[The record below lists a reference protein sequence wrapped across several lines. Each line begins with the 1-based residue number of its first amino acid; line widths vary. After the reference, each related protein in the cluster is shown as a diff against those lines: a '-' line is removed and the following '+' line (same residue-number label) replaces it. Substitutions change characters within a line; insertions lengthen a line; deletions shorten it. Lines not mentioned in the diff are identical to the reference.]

1 VKHTLLI
8 ADDEKPVHYILKK
21 LLRPDDFNVLSVFDG
36 AAVAETARKENPDLI
51 LLDLQMPNKNGKEIL
66 LELRGDDK
74 TREIPVLIL
83 TGNRGAHLLGE
94 AEALGLD
101 AEDYIDKPFNID
113 ALRARIDSI
122 LRRSERA
129 IAATQPLTRLPGSAA
144 IEREVLK
151 RIGEDRHFALIYV
164 DIDGL
169 RAYND
174 SKGQE
179 QGDQALRDLA
189 DTLRAA
195 LKAVGHEQG
204 FLGHIAED
212 DFIVLTDPGFEEKLA
227 HYIMENFHQRNPDLT
242 LSIGSTSTEVHDF
255 KRSSKLMDI
264 VKKFKE
270 FLKDRQDRKESVYIK
285 DRARPQKS

>member
-1 VKHTLLI
+1 MKHTLLI

-21 LLRPDDFNVLSVFDG
+21 LLRPDDYNILSVFDG
-36 AAVAETARKENPDLI
+36 AEVAETARRENPDVI
-51 LLDLQMPNKNGKEIL
+51 LLDLQMPNKNGKQIL

-74 TREIPVLIL
+74 TRAIPVLIL
-83 TGNRGAHLLGE
+83 TGNRGAQLLGE

-113 ALRARIDSI
+113 ALRARIESI
-122 LRRSERA
+122 LRRGERSV
-129 IAATQPLTRLPGSAA
+129 AATHPLTRLPGSPA
-144 IEREVLK
+144 IEREVLR
-151 RIGEDRHFALIYV
+151 RIGEGRHFALIYV

-169 RAYND
+169 RGYND
-174 SKGQE
+174 AKGQDL
-179 QGDQALRDLA
+179 GDQALRDLA
-189 DTLRAA
+189 DTLRDA

-212 DFIVLTDPGFEEKLA
+212 DFIVLTDPGFEEKIA
-227 HYIMENFHQRNPDLT
+227 HYIMESFKKRIPELT
-242 LSIGSTSTEVHDF
+242 LSIASTSTEVHDF
-255 KRSSKLMDI
+255 KRTSKLMDI